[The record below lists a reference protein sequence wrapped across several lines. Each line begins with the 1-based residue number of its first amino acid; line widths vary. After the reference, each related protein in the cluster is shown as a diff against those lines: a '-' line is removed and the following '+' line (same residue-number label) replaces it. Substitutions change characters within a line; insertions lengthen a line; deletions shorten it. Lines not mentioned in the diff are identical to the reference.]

1 MVCLRP
7 CEDRSY
13 LIKFTFLFQ
22 FWCCLAYQG
31 TAFWRGG
38 STMGLSHIACWNGV
52 NNIEVGAVLLKV
64 SDETQRLHAIWTCAL
79 LQLNNSYV
87 VFIQS
92 STY

>member
-1 MVCLRP
+1 
-7 CEDRSY
+7 
-13 LIKFTFLFQ
+13 
-22 FWCCLAYQG
+22 
-31 TAFWRGG
+31 
-38 STMGLSHIACWNGV
+38 MGLSHIACWNGV

-64 SDETQRLHAIWTCAL
+64 SDETQRLHALWTCAL

>member
-1 MVCLRP
+1 
-7 CEDRSY
+7 
-13 LIKFTFLFQ
+13 
-22 FWCCLAYQG
+22 
-31 TAFWRGG
+31 
-38 STMGLSHIACWNGV
+38 MGLSHIACWNEV

-64 SDETQRLHAIWTCAL
+64 SDETQRLHAIWACAL